1 MKITPIKTPVLAKKI
16 FANYIWEMP
25 PESKTLYLTFDD
37 GPTPEITNWTLDILD
52 KYNAKATFFCIG
64 KNVSQHPE
72 IFKNIQNK
80 GHKIGNHTNNH
91 IKGWRTSTKNY
102 LANIKEAQKVIDL
115 QQNKTDSRSQIL
127 FRPPYGQI
135 RPKQGKALAELG
147 YKVIM
152 WNVLAFDWDKD
163 VTKEKCLENVISNAK
178 EGSVIVFH
186 DSVKA
191 EKNMRYA
198 LPKVLEHFSKK
209 GYTFKSIEI

>member
-1 MKITPIKTPVLAKKI
+1 MKITPIKTPVLAKII
-16 FANYIWEMP
+16 FSSYIWEIP
-25 PESKTLYLTFDD
+25 SESKTLYLTFDD

-52 KYNAKATFFCIG
+52 KYKAIATFFCIG

-72 IFKNIQNK
+72 IFKNIQDK
-80 GHKIGNHTNNH
+80 GHKIGNHTHNH

-102 LANIKEAQKVIDL
+102 IANIKEAQKVIDL

-135 RPKQGKALAELG
+135 RPKQGKALTELG

-191 EKNMRYA
+191 EKNMRYT
-198 LPKVLEHFSKK
+198 LPKVLELFSKK

>member
-25 PESKTLYLTFDD
+25 SGSKTLYLTFDD

-52 KYNAKATFFCIG
+52 KYKAKATFFCIG